1 MRQLEI
7 VEERFKEWLGPD
19 GIQWF
24 RSIKEKH
31 GTVLAV
37 WGERLPHAVH
47 FQEGMQVRNWMRQQ
61 PEFSDK
67 LDGHWLD
74 DNWAEFVEKVL

>member
-1 MRQLEI
+1 MN
-7 VEERFKEWLGPD
+7 VNERFKKWLRPE

-24 RSIKEKH
+24 NDIKKKH
-31 GTVLAV
+31 GTILAI
-37 WGERLPHAVH
+37 WKEGYIIHTVH

-67 LDGHWLD
+67 LNDHWLD
-74 DNWAEFVEKVL
+74 DNWAEFVEKNL